1 MTRKHYFFSLMVL
14 LSLAETMALSS
25 CSKDDDDVKR
35 EENIIAEMETDDD
48 PPIKIDEVNIDFK
61 LLNTDSIAMKT
72 FKEHDD
78 FFFVLSFTNN
88 GNQDID
94 FPKDNDI
101 IGDDF
106 FRVYTSD
113 GIYVGRPWDFKTT
126 AISSHPILYAKSNR
140 IIWCSWLS
148 YSNRDGM
155 PFQKIP
161 GYELF
166 KYPSRVFLPKGSYYS
181 EFEITIHNGKKV
193 KLRKEFKII

>member
-1 MTRKHYFFSLMVL
+1 MTRKHYFYSLLVL
-14 LSLAETMALSS
+14 LSLAGTMTLTS
-25 CSKDDDDVKR
+25 CSKDDDDVKK
-35 EENIIAEMETDDD
+35 EENIIVEMETDDD
-48 PPIKIDEVNIDFK
+48 PPIEIDEISIDFK

-88 GNQDID
+88 DNQDID

-113 GIYVGRPWDFKTT
+113 GIYVGRPWDLTI
-126 AISSHPILYAKSNR
+126 ISISLPYIRSKASKV
-140 IIWCSWLS
+140 IWCSWLS
-148 YSNRDGM
+148 YSNRDG
-155 PFQKIP
+155 KILRIP

-166 KYPSRVFLPKGSYYS
+166 KFPNRVFLPKGSYYS